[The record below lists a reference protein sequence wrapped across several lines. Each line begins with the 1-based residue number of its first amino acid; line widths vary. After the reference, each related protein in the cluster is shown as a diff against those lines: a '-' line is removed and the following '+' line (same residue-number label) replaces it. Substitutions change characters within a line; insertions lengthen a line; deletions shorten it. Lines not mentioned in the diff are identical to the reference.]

1 MKSKHLNIIISL
13 LTLCWHSANSQ
24 INCTVPLPPVLTSVS
39 VQPETSKT
47 EFTWILSES
56 PDIAAYI
63 LYSYEGNAGYAIDT
77 VWDPAATSHIIS
89 NTAPKY
95 SSISYVVAAHRL
107 SAVPGLPGC
116 TSPLSNVLS
125 TIFCEANADTCLK
138 SINVTWNSYPSFP
151 KSVASYSVMLSVNGS
166 SYTEIASTIPEIT
179 SFTISDFITDAEY
192 CFYIRANLEE
202 GLFSTSNKTCVFT
215 RMQRPPGWINADYAT
230 VNPDSRISISFSV
243 DPESEITHF
252 LLERKTGMTGIYES
266 IARLQSDNGSVL
278 YTDMQADINK
288 ANYYRL
294 SAINSCNNPV
304 TVSNISS
311 NIVLSLERKSNELNL
326 SWNPYRE
333 WNGLISGYKLFIDTG
348 TGFGEEALIAARD
361 SSFTLDYKSIMYD
374 VSSGDICMY
383 LSVSEVSNPYG
394 INGISKSSTVCT
406 APVEVITVPN
416 IFTPND
422 DLNNDL
428 FKPVL
433 SFTPVDYHMII
444 SDIHGSVI
452 FETRNGDES
461 WNGTRNGNPQPDGVC
476 LWFLKVITPS
486 GKSLTRT
493 GTITILRNP

>member
-1 MKSKHLNIIISL
+1 MKSKHLNIIIFL

-63 LYSYEGNAGYAIDT
+63 LYSYEDNAGYAIDT

-138 SINVTWNSYPSFP
+138 RINVTWNSYPSFP

-179 SFTISDFITDAEY
+179 SFTIDDFITDAEY
-192 CFYIRANLEE
+192 CLYIRANLEE
-202 GLFSTSNKTCVFT
+202 GLFSTSNKTCVLT

-230 VNPDSRISISFSV
+230 VNPDSRISISFTI

-252 LLERKTGMTGIYES
+252 NLERKTGMTGIFES
-266 IARLQSDNGSVL
+266 IAQLQSDNGSVL

-348 TGFGEEALIAARD
+348 KGFGEEALIAASD

-416 IFTPND
+416 IFTPN
-422 DLNNDL
+422 NDL
-428 FKPVL
+428 
-433 SFTPVDYHMII
+433 
-444 SDIHGSVI
+444 
-452 FETRNGDES
+452 
-461 WNGTRNGNPQPDGVC
+461 
-476 LWFLKVITPS
+476 
-486 GKSLTRT
+486 
-493 GTITILRNP
+493 

>member
-1 MKSKHLNIIISL
+1 
-13 LTLCWHSANSQ
+13 
-24 INCTVPLPPVLTSVS
+24 VLTSVS
-39 VQPETSKT
+39 VQPETSRT

-56 PDIAAYI
+56 SDIAAYI
-63 LYSYEGNAGYAIDT
+63 LYSYEGNDGYAIDT

-125 TIFCEANADTCLK
+125 TIFCEAYADTCLK
-138 SINVTWNSYPSFP
+138 KINVSWNSYPSYP
-151 KSVASYSVMLSVNGS
+151 ESVTSYSVMLSVNGS

-179 SFTISDFITDAEY
+179 SFTINDFITDEEY

-202 GLFSTSNKTCVFT
+202 GSFSTSNKTCVLT

-230 VNPDSRISISFSV
+230 VSPDSRITISFTI

-252 LLERKTGMTGIYES
+252 LLEKKKGTTGSFES
-266 IARLQSDNGSVL
+266 IAQLQSDNGTVL
-278 YTDMQADINK
+278 YTDMQATVNE

-294 SAINSCNNPV
+294 SAINSCNNPL

-311 NIVLSLERKSNELNL
+311 NIVLSLERKNNELSL

-333 WNGLISGYKLFIDTG
+333 WNGMISGYKLFIDSG
-348 TGFGEEALIAARD
+348 NGFEEKAVIGAGD
-361 SSFTLDYKSIMYD
+361 SLYTLDYKTIMYD
-374 VSSGDICMY
+374 VSSADICMY
-383 LSVSEVSNPYG
+383 ISASEVSNPYG
-394 INGISKSSTVCT
+394 ITGMSNSSTVCT
-406 APVEVITVPN
+406 APIEVITVPN
-416 IFTPND
+416 IFTPN
-422 DLNNDL
+422 NDL
-428 FKPVL
+428 VNDFFKPVL
-433 SFTPVDYHMII
+433 SFTPADYHLII
-444 SDIHGSVI
+444 SDQHGSVL
-452 FETRNGDES
+452 FETRDGNES
-461 WNGTRNGNPQPDGVC
+461 WDGTKNGNPQPEGIC

-493 GTITILRNP
+493 GTVTILKNP